1 MEKPNLINMEP
12 QKENFDWSEKTVLI
26 AEDVDDNYLFLKT
39 FLRKTKIK
47 VLWAKDGM
55 EAIEKCKNDENI
67 DLVLMDIRM
76 PFIDGY
82 EATRKIKEFRPNLP
96 IIAQTAYALN
106 SDYQKVYDA
115 GCDEYITKPILG
127 KILFQKMSRFLE
139 KKVE

>member
-1 MEKPNLINMEP
+1 MDNQRETY
-12 QKENFDWSEKTVLI
+12 DWSDKTVLI

-39 FLRKTKIK
+39 FLRKTKIN
-47 VLWAKDGM
+47 VLWAKDGK
-55 EAIEKCKNDENI
+55 ETIDICRENENI
-67 DLVLMDIRM
+67 DIILMDIRM

-106 SDYQKVYDA
+106 SDYQKVFDA

-127 KILFQKMSRFLE
+127 KILFQKMKKFLGE
-139 KKVE
+139 

>member
-1 MEKPNLINMEP
+1 MENQRETY
-12 QKENFDWSEKTVLI
+12 DWSDKTVLI

-39 FLRKTKIK
+39 FLRKTKIN
-47 VLWAKDGM
+47 VLWAKDGK
-55 EAIEKCKNDENI
+55 ETIEICQENDKI
-67 DLVLMDIRM
+67 DIILMDIRM

-106 SDYQKVYDA
+106 SDYQKVFDA

-127 KILFQKMSRFLE
+127 KILFQKMKKFLGE
-139 KKVE
+139 

>member
-1 MEKPNLINMEP
+1 MIMENSRETY
-12 QKENFDWSEKTVLI
+12 DWSSKTVLI

-47 VLWAKDGM
+47 VLWAKDGR
-55 EAIEKCKNDENI
+55 EAIDMAKSNNEI
-67 DLVLMDIRM
+67 DLILMDIRM

-82 EATRKIKEFRPNLP
+82 EATRTIKELKPKLP

-106 SDYQKVYDA
+106 SDYQKVFDA

-127 KILFQKMSRFLE
+127 KILFQKMKLFLE
-139 KKVE
+139 PK

>member
-1 MEKPNLINMEP
+1 MDNQRETY
-12 QKENFDWSEKTVLI
+12 DWSDKTVLI

-39 FLRKTKIK
+39 FLRKTKIN
-47 VLWAKDGM
+47 VLWAKDGK
-55 EAIEKCKNDENI
+55 ETIDICHENDKI
-67 DLVLMDIRM
+67 DIVLMDIRM

-106 SDYQKVYDA
+106 SDYQKVFDA

-127 KILFQKMSRFLE
+127 KILFQKMKKFLGE
-139 KKVE
+139 